1 MTNALRVSLLFGV
14 LVATVPLGG
23 CTSSQMP
30 QLPYAGAVGTAARH
44 RSWIAPDTGGKN
56 LLYVSYYSE
65 VRVYDYGT
73 DNQVGTLSYFTH
85 AAGSCTDEK
94 GNVYVTNYGAADI
107 VEFAHGQSAP
117 IKTLVDPSPYAT
129 DCAYDPSTGNLAVIN
144 QYGQSQSSPGNVAI
158 YTGAKGNPKVFK
170 VNGFVTY
177 VSGSYDA
184 RGNLLVSDQES
195 TGAKFAMLP
204 HGGNK
209 FNSVTLP
216 LPRYANWTG
225 PGFVR
230 WDGEYFTV
238 SYATG
243 YTDSPTIFMW
253 YTIKGAK
260 GTPEGYMPT
269 NKTGQRA
276 EQYWLG
282 RVGGPKVK
290 RANQLV
296 AATNSGYGGVFGWD
310 YPRGGAYIFNL
321 YNDQDATGVT
331 ASIVR

>member
-1 MTNALRVSLLFGV
+1 MTNALRVALFSGT
-14 LVATVPLGG
+14 LAASALLGG
-23 CTSSQMP
+23 CAGSQIP
-30 QLPYAGAVGTAARH
+30 QHPQAAGGNAAARH
-44 RSWIAPDTGGKN
+44 LSWIAPDTGGKN

-73 DNQVGTLSYFTH
+73 DNQIGTLSYFTH
-85 AAGSCTDEK
+85 AAGSCTDTS
-94 GNVYVTNYGAADI
+94 GNVYVTNYGAADTI
-107 VEFAHGQSAP
+107 EFAHGKSAP

-144 QYGQSQSSPGNVAI
+144 QYGQSQSSPGNVAV
-158 YTGAKGNPKVFK
+158 YAGAKGTPKVYK

-177 VSGSYDA
+177 VSGAYDA
-184 RGNLLVSDQES
+184 RGNLLVSDQAS
-195 TGAKFAMLP
+195 TGVKFAILP
-204 HGGNK
+204 HGGSK
-209 FNSVTLP
+209 FIAVTLP

-230 WDGEYFTV
+230 WDGEYFVV
-238 SYATG
+238 SYATE
-243 YTDSPTIFMW
+243 YTDSPTIFLW
-253 YTIKGAK
+253 YTIKGTN
-260 GTPEGYMPT
+260 GTPEGYMGT

-310 YPRGGAYIFNL
+310 YPRGGAYIFDL
-321 YNDQDATGVT
+321 YDDDATGVT
-331 ASIVR
+331 ASIVH